1 MLIKNIRVMNDSR
14 GRAESKDVLVDQA
27 GRKEIF
33 DAKSQLIPI
42 PETCVD
48 KARGAPCTS
57 RPRRYTSDEV
67 TQYTQVS
74 GIGMTMMPGLFDT
87 HVHGQGGFDFAD
99 VGEHPETLPLIMK
112 ALGQTGLSYAMAT
125 LVSLKIPTL
134 VKALQVIDAYF
145 QQQESNPMPGF
156 TRIVG
161 IHLEGPFIAKDCK
174 GAHDILALQDSI
186 SLSQFKEIIS
196 NAPHIHEWKMTIAPD
211 LPGAQEFIRDAK
223 ELEKEGISVKVFL
236 GHTNPDKDQ
245 IQNAIDAGAVGF
257 THLGNACMETCCREM
272 RALEVTDATSHL
284 VQWVLEN
291 PESCPPGVELIVDGV
306 HLSQTFVSLVKG
318 VIGNKI
324 LLVTD
329 ALGPSGLA
337 DGNYK
342 LGTLDIQK
350 KGNSFYLLGST
361 KLAGSAA
368 PLSHCIHTYA
378 QWTKCDDMGTEEDLM
393 KSIYFAAV
401 ENPRISSLS
410 KKALEKL
417 PEDKNFSIFNAQGE
431 LVMSLCNGEF
441 IEHQKGKS

>member
-1 MLIKNIRVMNDSR
+1 MLIKNVCVMNDAH
-14 GRAESKDVLVDQA
+14 GRIQSKNVLIDKD
-27 GRKEIF
+27 GRKQIC
-33 DAKSQLIPI
+33 DAA
-42 PETCVD
+42 TH
-48 KARGAPCTS
+48 CT
-57 RPRRYTSDEV
+57 
-67 TQYTQVS
+67 QIS
-74 GIGMTMMPGLFDT
+74 GIGMTMMPGLFDA

-134 VKALQVIDAYF
+134 VKSLQAIDAYF
-145 QQQESNPMPGF
+145 QKQESNPMPGF

-174 GAHDILALQDSI
+174 GAHDILALQDRI
-186 SLSQFKEIIS
+186 SLEQFKEIIS

-211 LPGAQEFIRDAK
+211 LPGAQEFIRDVK
-223 ELEKEGISVKVFL
+223 ELEKDGISVKVFL
-236 GHTNPDKDQ
+236 GHANPDKDQ
-245 IQNAIDAGAVGF
+245 IQNAIEAGAVGF

-272 RALEVTDATSHL
+272 HALEVTDATSHL

-306 HLSQTFVSLVKG
+306 HLSQSFVSLIKR

-324 LLVTD
+324 VLVTD

-342 LGTLDIQK
+342 LGTLYIQK
-350 KGNSFYLLGST
+350 KGNSFYLAEKEKIGSLVFE

-368 PLSHCIHTYA
+368 SLSHCIQTYA
-378 QWTKCDDMGTEEDLM
+378 QWAKCDNMGTEEDLM

-431 LVMSLCNGEF
+431 LVMSLCNGKF